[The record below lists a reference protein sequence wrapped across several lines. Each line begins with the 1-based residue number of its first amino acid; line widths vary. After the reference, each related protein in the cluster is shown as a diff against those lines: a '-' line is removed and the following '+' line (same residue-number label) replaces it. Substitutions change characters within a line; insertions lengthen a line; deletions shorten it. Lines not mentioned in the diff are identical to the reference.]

1 MKRKEAVYKGLEFI
15 DVLYNDTSLTSP
27 DFFQISEFPLRLTA
41 GKNLFKLRGNPTNLK
56 VGSYLNI
63 EVLDYNGDPIYSE
76 VIDYLDEDKSRVVAI
91 YIYENTSPGDCRI
104 TLIGEAVNA
113 PSEWQNRA
121 NVKWTRTVPVN
132 PNIAN
137 DTEIIFETLPIV
149 TISEQVGVQL
159 DRVYANNTQF
169 PTYNTGTVRY
179 YNYNGA
185 AAIEITGG
193 SFTGDM
199 IGGTLTVATP
209 QNPSPTPNYTVSNAV
224 YQTTIKKI
232 LSPSLALLNTEYT
245 VFSSQSISSH
255 TYTAFDYSAYSVTY
269 EATPQ
274 YVPTQNSESFALI
287 QIDDLEPATGD
298 ISRIK
303 TFVSNNGTIGSWELI
318 NDVELEET
326 EIFVSS
332 TSSLYPYES
341 LGLFYSQSVINTYW
355 EGHTYQGKTEIAA
368 PVLTWTTASI
378 NNAMRI
384 SSSVNI
390 DAVNTITTAELQSAY
405 NGIFIKDASYKV
417 MIDALGTR
425 TGTTNPKISVYLSGS
440 AFNFNTTDYFN
451 QDFSRRFGKRV
462 GELEVQTNNQ
472 RFDDETFEFT
482 ADNTGT
488 GVLIFIVE
496 SGEWQVSD
504 VRTTSDNESGYTP
517 QYTRLRSLVPT
528 PHKADNQVSF
538 KVEYYNIAGEKS
550 KQINYIYNKNWEG
563 GNRYIDGDYSML
575 TGSLYVADS
584 LETGVAISGYKNT
597 GYIRSLGYEGF
608 TAGFPGFLMWSGS
621 ALSGSLGT
629 KGGVPYS
636 GVGLELFGDSNNYF
650 RYSTI
655 PSELDVH
662 TETFFLGNPATQYI
676 SGSNGLLE
684 ISSSGFYL
692 TADGDVTASS
702 FLAVNGSDV
711 LFDSNSEFID
721 GINVGRVVYFNRDEF
736 TYTGNLN
743 TSPQTASIFETYILP
758 GETRLQTSYMY
769 EFTNNSGNISGSL
782 VFTLFLQSASYTGT
796 DGISTGYDSWSTP
809 VAIASNVLITNIN
822 TATSGSIEGG
832 AKNYSV
838 SGINNYQGYYVR
850 IFMTIRRNLNAGSI
864 LDALK
869 VKGFVYRT
877 SRSVGGSIGPAPGGP
892 VS

>member
-1 MKRKEAVYKGLEFI
+1 
-15 DVLYNDTSLTSP
+15 
-27 DFFQISEFPLRLTA
+27 
-41 GKNLFKLRGNPTNLK
+41 
-56 VGSYLNI
+56 
-63 EVLDYNGDPIYSE
+63 
-76 VIDYLDEDKSRVVAI
+76 
-91 YIYENTSPGDCRI
+91 
-104 TLIGEAVNA
+104 
-113 PSEWQNRA
+113 
-121 NVKWTRTVPVN
+121 
-132 PNIAN
+132 
-137 DTEIIFETLPIV
+137 
-149 TISEQVGVQL
+149 
-159 DRVYANNTQF
+159 
-169 PTYNTGTVRY
+169 
-179 YNYNGA
+179 
-185 AAIEITGG
+185 
-193 SFTGDM
+193 
-199 IGGTLTVATP
+199 
-209 QNPSPTPNYTVSNAV
+209 
-224 YQTTIKKI
+224 
-232 LSPSLALLNTEYT
+232 
-245 VFSSQSISSH
+245 
-255 TYTAFDYSAYSVTY
+255 
-269 EATPQ
+269 
-274 YVPTQNSESFALI
+274 
-287 QIDDLEPATGD
+287 
-298 ISRIK
+298 
-303 TFVSNNGTIGSWELI
+303 
-318 NDVELEET
+318 
-326 EIFVSS
+326 
-332 TSSLYPYES
+332 
-341 LGLFYSQSVINTYW
+341 
-355 EGHTYQGKTEIAA
+355 
-368 PVLTWTTASI
+368 
-378 NNAMRI
+378 
-384 SSSVNI
+384 
-390 DAVNTITTAELQSAY
+390 
-405 NGIFIKDASYKV
+405 
-417 MIDALGTR
+417 
-425 TGTTNPKISVYLSGS
+425 
-440 AFNFNTTDYFN
+440 
-451 QDFSRRFGKRV
+451 
-462 GELEVQTNNQ
+462 
-472 RFDDETFEFT
+472 
-482 ADNTGT
+482 
-488 GVLIFIVE
+488 
-496 SGEWQVSD
+496 
-504 VRTTSDNESGYTP
+504 
-517 QYTRLRSLVPT
+517 
-528 PHKADNQVSF
+528 
-538 KVEYYNIAGEKS
+538 
-550 KQINYIYNKNWEG
+550 
-563 GNRYIDGDYSML
+563 
-575 TGSLYVADS
+575 
-584 LETGVAISGYKNT
+584 
-597 GYIRSLGYEGF
+597 
-608 TAGFPGFLMWSGS
+608 MWSGS